1 VRASPARD
9 WVSTVPPRLGDS
21 LKMLQIHLDQAVSVP
36 FDRCVL
42 RVSLIDRPDNA
53 VQKYERGRS
62 KTDYG

>member
-1 VRASPARD
+1 
-9 WVSTVPPRLGDS
+9 
-21 LKMLQIHLDQAVSVP
+21 MLQIHLDQAVSDP
-36 FDRCVL
+36 FERGVL